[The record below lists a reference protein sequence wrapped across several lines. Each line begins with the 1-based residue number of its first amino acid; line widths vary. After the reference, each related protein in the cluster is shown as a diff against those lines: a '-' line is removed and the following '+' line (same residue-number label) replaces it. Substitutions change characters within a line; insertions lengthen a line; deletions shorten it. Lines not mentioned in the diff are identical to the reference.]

1 MFALSSRRSARPAPR
16 STSTASPHCPCQE
29 RTVLYP
35 QLVQAG
41 SSGGTRRCDLI
52 KASGVHGSHSS
63 RNRNHMG
70 ARRWTLTFE
79 FGVKRGD
86 NMCGR
91 PLCEVL
97 PEELKPGVALFVP
110 QLLVESPCGRRMTV
124 SHPAK
129 IRPRGLDE
137 RRTQVGEVVVD
148 VSAKVGGYRTWM
160 YGERLDT
167 FGAQSPSEFY
177 GEKDVGCLRLA
188 IGTPPMV
195 RLAVL
200 IHRDYQFCTS
210 DCPRIRKNSPGNLCR
225 PSGCHSDDVRHC

>member
-1 MFALSSRRSARPAPR
+1 MPYIIGEVYSSRFADTAVCDNSSLQGYMSALSSRRFARPAPR

-29 RTVLYP
+29 RTVLCP

-41 SSGGTRRCDLI
+41 SSGGTRHCDLI
-52 KASGVHGSHSS
+52 KASGVHVSHSS
-63 RNRNHMG
+63 RNRNHMR

-97 PEELKPGVALFVP
+97 PEELKPSVALFVP

-129 IRPRGLDE
+129 SRPEVSIKDALKSEKSLLTYRPRL
-137 RRTQVGEVVVD
+137 VVI
-148 VSAKVGGYRTWM
+148 APGCT
-160 YGERLDT
+160 ENALIRLGPNLRASST
-167 FGAQSPSEFY
+167 
-177 GEKDVGCLRLA
+177 EKR
-188 IGTPPMV
+188 M
-195 RLAVL
+195 LAVF
-200 IHRDYQFCTS
+200 DW
-210 DCPRIRKNSPGNLCR
+210 P
-225 PSGCHSDDVRHC
+225 